1 MLWRCCLA
9 FVCCR
14 WPTTCRRGGR
24 RRRRQRIEGRAAHR
38 RSARGPQPHV
48 VRRLDADVK
57 VERLDMETHAGR
69 EQLKHRLRAADVLR

>member
-1 MLWRCCLA
+1 
-9 FVCCR
+9 
-14 WPTTCRRGGR
+14 
-24 RRRRQRIEGRAAHR
+24 
-38 RSARGPQPHV
+38 